1 MSVGDPWWPLAG
13 FRHLATHPGL
23 WPLAL
28 AVVLGSG
35 LVAAAS
41 GGLLLWWLWPGDFAW
56 TWAWWGDLGLAV
68 GAAGAGLVLG
78 WLLVVPVAMSLV
90 LEELAC
96 RALVAA
102 GGVAAPPALWRGM
115 QDSLKAVAADLPWR
129 LLWAL
134 AALVAGL
141 VFAPLGLLVG
151 ALAVGRAA
159 VRDAADTALAVAGAP
174 WAERRALLRTPTIR
188 AAMPVAAGCH
198 LGLTWTLFGWL
209 LLPAA
214 LACGAGLRAA
224 AWQRQ
229 TRSSAAQA
237 GG

>member
-1 MSVGDPWWPLAG
+1 
-13 FRHLATHPGL
+13 
-23 WPLAL
+23 
-28 AVVLGSG
+28 
-35 LVAAAS
+35 
-41 GGLLLWWLWPGDFAW
+41 
-56 TWAWWGDLGLAV
+56 
-68 GAAGAGLVLG
+68 
-78 WLLVVPVAMSLV
+78 
-90 LEELAC
+90 
-96 RALVAA
+96 
-102 GGVAAPPALWRGM
+102 M